1 MVHINDVIAK
11 YFDPY
16 PNLLSID
23 VEGLDID
30 ILKSMNFHAYK
41 PEVICVESIT
51 FSTTNEETRIAEE
64 YVIRGIFDVGYQE
77 YNSSIIVTS
86 LENAAQFTASS

>member
-1 MVHINDVIAK
+1 MVQINDVVSK
-11 YFDPY
+11 YFHPY

-30 ILKSMNFHAYK
+30 ILKSMNFDTYK

-51 FSTTNEETRIAEE
+51 FSMTNEETKVSE
-64 YVIRGIFDVGYQE
+64 VIDFLNSKGYFLFADTHINSIFCRTDAYKKK
-77 YNSSIIVTS
+77 
-86 LENAAQFTASS
+86 AR